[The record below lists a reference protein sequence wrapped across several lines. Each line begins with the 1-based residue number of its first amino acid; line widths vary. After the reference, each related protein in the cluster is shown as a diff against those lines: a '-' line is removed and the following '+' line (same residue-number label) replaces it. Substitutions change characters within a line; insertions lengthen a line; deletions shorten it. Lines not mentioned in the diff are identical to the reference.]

1 MTALTDY
8 QFEFEPAFPAID
20 DNNDFDEFA
29 HELAGTHKKYNN
41 DVATMIRVLGEECRI
56 FPPAP
61 DTELG
66 LLTNTLGYMQEGF
79 PHIYTFGQD
88 EDEEDYEEDDEDY
101 EEDEDPDNR
110 YEVEVQYMNN
120 MENSSPPEELQNNEE
135 YDEYE
140 DENLNPDMFEDEEE
154 DDEDYSSDEDE

>member
-1 MTALTDY
+1 MNDSFLP
-8 QFEFEPAFPAID
+8 PAFPAID

-29 HELAGTHKKYNN
+29 HELAGTHKNYNN
-41 DVATMIRVLGEECRI
+41 DVATMIHVLAQECRI
-56 FPPAP
+56 FPPEP
-61 DTELG
+61 DTDLG
-66 LLTNTLGYMQEGF
+66 LLTNTLGYMQAGF
-79 PHIYTFGQD
+79 PYAYAFGAD
-88 EDEEDYEEDDEDY
+88 ED
-101 EEDEDPDNR
+101 EDEDPDNR